1 MKAWAKVNKS
11 YDNIEGGLPN
21 EVMHDLTFAPTKF
34 LLLSGNRTQQQKD
47 EMWAEIL
54 KGEKNNYIMTCDSYQ
69 QPKVESIVPGH
80 AYSLLDAHEFQF
92 EGKLLRLV
100 RIRNPWGKKEWE
112 GNWGDNDPR
121 WDKIS
126 ENDKKEIEFTK
137 NTGDG
142 TFIMDYEEFPTYFEN
157 F

>member
-1 MKAWAKVNKS
+1 
-11 YDNIEGGLPN
+11 
-21 EVMHDLTFAPTKF
+21 
-34 LLLSGNRTQQQKD
+34 
-47 EMWAEIL
+47 
-54 KGEKNNYIMTCDSYQ
+54 
-69 QPKVESIVPGH
+69 
-80 AYSLLDAHEFQF
+80 
-92 EGKLLRLV
+92 V